1 MTDNSGYIITSLQNP
16 KVREVILLSRKA
28 GERAE
33 KGLFVVEGVREVRA
47 CLEFGFRMESVF
59 HCPAILSHERF
70 SEAIPCRKGGVKV
83 FEVTEEVYARMAYRA
98 GTEGVIAVAGAR
110 ERTLAEVAAKM
121 FPDNT
126 ECDASDSTDGSAP
139 DRQPLVMV
147 AEKVEKPGNIGAI
160 LRTADACGA
169 SAVLL
174 CDCPT
179 DIYNPNLIRASLG
192 GVFTQNIAVCTS
204 AEAIDFLK
212 KNNIVIY
219 TAQLQDSVPYYETDM
234 KRPCAIV
241 MGSEADGL
249 TRMWREASDQR
260 IMIPMLGAL
269 DSLNVSVSAAVL
281 CYEALRQ
288 RRQNG

>member
-16 KVREVILLSRKA
+16 KVREVILLSQKA
-28 GERAE
+28 RERAA
-33 KGLFVVEGVREVRA
+33 KGLFVVEGVRELLA
-47 CLEFGFRMESVF
+47 CLESGFRLDTVF
-59 HCPAILSHERF
+59 HCPDILAKEQLR
-70 SEAIPCRKGGVKV
+70 EIMPGPENGVRL
-83 FEVTEEVYARMAYRA
+83 FGVTEEVYARMAYRA
-98 GTEGVIAVAGAR
+98 GTEGVIAVARAK
-110 ERTLAEVAAKM
+110 ERTLAEIAK
-121 FPDNT
+121 NGLET
-126 ECDASDSTDGSAP
+126 KG
-139 DRQPLVMV
+139 RPLVIV

-179 DIYNPNLIRASLG
+179 DLYNPNLIRASLG

-204 AEAIDFLK
+204 EEAIYFLK

-234 KRPCAIV
+234 RRPCAIV

-249 TRMWREASDQR
+249 TRMWREASDQK